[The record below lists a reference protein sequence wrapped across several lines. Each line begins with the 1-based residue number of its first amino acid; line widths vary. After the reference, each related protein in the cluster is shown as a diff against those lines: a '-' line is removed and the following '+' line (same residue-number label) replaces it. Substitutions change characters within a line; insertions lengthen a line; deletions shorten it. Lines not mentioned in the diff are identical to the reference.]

1 MTSLPPFAVPGIEP
15 EAPAT
20 ELTSSIGYRG
30 DQLAALPA
38 VAAVLDRFP
47 AELIALAGP
56 EEIRQ
61 EFPITRTALTEQVH
75 VSTGSG
81 LRWGLG
87 FGDEVGFLVQPSRGR
102 IPEDLPEKA
111 LAEQPG
117 VTSAV
122 HFDRESFEE
131 ETSQVLRADE
141 MMARWLTAILAAHR
155 AYARHLGRELP
166 Y

>member
-1 MTSLPPFAVPGIEP
+1 MTSVPPFAVPGIEP
-15 EAPAT
+15 ETGTPD
-20 ELTSSIGYRG
+20 LGSVGYRG

-47 AELIALAGP
+47 TELIALAGP
-56 EEIRQ
+56 DERWEDY
-61 EFPITRTALTEQVH
+61 PITRLALTEQVH

-87 FGDEVGFLVQPSRGR
+87 FDDEVGDLVQPSRGR
-102 IPEDLPEKA
+102 IPEDLLEKA
-111 LAEQPG
+111 LAEGPG
-117 VTSAV
+117 ITSAV
-122 HFDRESFEE
+122 HFDRESFVA
-131 ETSQVLRADE
+131 ETSAVLRADE
-141 MMARWLTAILAAHR
+141 MMARWLTAILTAHR